1 VKELARK
8 NGVVI
13 VKLGFGDILGWQSV
27 TPNKI
32 GPKPYGHLA

>member
-1 VKELARK
+1 MELTRK

-13 VKLGFGDILGWQSV
+13 VKLGCGGVMGWQSV

-32 GPKPYGHLA
+32 GPKPYGRLA